1 MENAFDQVKHSFLF
15 DVLHQFG
22 ISDDFIRWI
31 STCISNPWISS
42 LIIGC
47 RDGFLNESRGLTQ
60 GFPLSPLLYIIM
72 EEYLNMKLECDW
84 VNGLMPGIRIV
95 IGVKN
100 INHSQF
106 TNDTLLLGGVLV
118 TISERFK

>member
-1 MENAFDQVKHSFLF
+1 MENAFDQVKHSFVF

-31 STCISNPWISS
+31 SSCISNPWISA
-42 LIIGC
+42 LVIGC
-47 RDGFLNESRGLTQ
+47 PDVFFNESRGLKQ
-60 GFPLSPLLYIIM
+60 RFPLSPLLYIIM

-95 IGVKN
+95 KGVKN
-100 INHSQF
+100 INHSKF

-118 TISERFK
+118 TISKRFK

>member
-1 MENAFDQVKHSFLF
+1 MENASDQVKHSFLF

-22 ISDDFIRWI
+22 ISDDFIQWI
-31 STCISNPWISS
+31 STCISNPWIST
-42 LIIGC
+42 LVIGC
-47 RDGFLNESRGLTQ
+47 PDGFFNESRGLRQ

-84 VNGLMPGIRIV
+84 ANGLMPAIQIV
-95 IGVKN
+95 RGVKN

-106 TNDTLLLGGVLV
+106 TNDTLLLGGLLV
-118 TISERFK
+118 TISKMFK